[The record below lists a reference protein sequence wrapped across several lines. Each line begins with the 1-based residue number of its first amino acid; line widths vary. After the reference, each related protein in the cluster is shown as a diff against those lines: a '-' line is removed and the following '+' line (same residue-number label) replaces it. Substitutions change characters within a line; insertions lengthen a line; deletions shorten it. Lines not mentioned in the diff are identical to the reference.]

1 VEGGTTYDAFIS
13 YSHAADGQ
21 LAPALQSTLQR
32 YAKPW
37 YRRRALR
44 VFRDDTGLSAN
55 PHLWTSIVEALDGS
69 RWFILLSSPD
79 AARSEWVGREIAH
92 WVEHKGADRILPVV
106 TDGTWSWD
114 DAAGDLDRSSTA
126 AHPAL
131 FGVFDEEPRHVD
143 LTWARSEVQVD
154 PRDGRFLD
162 AVAELAAPL
171 RGVPKDELAGEEV
184 RQHRRTIRTA
194 WAAATTLAVLLVVAL
209 VAGVLAL
216 VQRDEARDQRA
227 RAEEQT
233 VVATARSLSA
243 QAIAQAPVRVD
254 RSLLLGVEGVLRD
267 RSPET
272 VAGLLTGLNGAA
284 RLVGFHPQ
292 FEEGVSALALTPDGH
307 SVAAADADGRV
318 RLFDVGSWRT
328 SADVQLDELGPLR
341 GLQAVDGGIA
351 VLGTRGARV
360 LSLPDLAIGD
370 AVAPAGAG
378 PEDLAIVAVAPDG
391 QRAAVAAS
399 PGAAVELRDL
409 ETGATTARAAVP
421 CTSVTALEWA
431 PAGDVVAAT
440 CEDLGL
446 ALIDA
451 STGTLAGRTGTTG
464 GPALAFSPDGRRVA
478 VVGTE
483 AVTVVDRAT
492 LAPVAQGI
500 AVQRP
505 RTARFSDDGGQLA
518 VGGEGR
524 VLVWDLEADRRVDEL
539 VGVEEGVIGLVDLP
553 EGGLL
558 VGTPSTVSEWRLGQ
572 VPPLASAVGD
582 GSDVLAVDAEGTRYG
597 PAPDGPGLRVTAGDD
612 AVTDVDLPG
621 TVCAVNPAPDGSAV
635 VVSWVSPG
643 SGAAVTEVRRLPDG
657 EVIGS
662 PSDQLGLTTCTAGGT
677 SFSADGVHVAAVAP
691 DARTAVWDVAI
702 GEVVAEG
709 RTEAGATSVGW
720 SGNGRLLVTGGGT
733 GRLRGWDPGS
743 LEETVAI
750 PLAEGSSISGVTP
763 VAGEDRVVATVAS
776 GEVAVVDLGGEHAV
790 GKPFRWGGTAL
801 RGGTLSP
808 DGRILAA
815 LGVNG
820 NLRLWDVPS
829 HTVLGPGLRA
839 FPRGDSARLVFTGD
853 DELVTWDGVGAA
865 LRWRVDVGAWAETA
879 CILAGRQVTE
889 DEWDQYLPGEP
900 YDPGCDGTSA

>member
-1 VEGGTTYDAFIS
+1 MEGGTTYDAFIS

-55 PHLWTSIVEALDGS
+55 PHLWTSIVEALDGA

-92 WVEHKGADRILPVV
+92 WVEHQGPDRILPVV

-131 FGVFDEEPRHVD
+131 FGVFEEEPRHVD

-184 RQHRRTIRTA
+184 RQHRRTVRTA
-194 WAAATTLAVLLVVAL
+194 WAAATTLGVLLVVAL
-209 VAGVLAL
+209 VAGALAF
-216 VQRDEARDQRA
+216 VQRDEARDQRT

-243 QAIAQAPVRVD
+243 QAIAQAPLRVD
-254 RSLLLGVEGVLRD
+254 VSLLLGVEGVDRE

-272 VAGLLTGLNGAA
+272 TAGLLTGLNGAA

-292 FEEGVSALALTPDGH
+292 FEEGVSALALSPEGDA
-307 SVAAADADGRV
+307 VAAADADGRV
-318 RLFDVGSWRT
+318 RLLDIGSWRT
-328 SADVQLDELGPLR
+328 TADVHVDDLGPLR
-341 GLQAVDGGIA
+341 GLRPVEGGFAVS
-351 VLGTRGARV
+351 GTRGARV
-360 LSLPDLAIGD
+360 LSLPDLTAGD
-370 AVAPAGAG
+370 VVAPEGAG
-378 PEDLAIVAVAPDG
+378 PDDLATVAVAPDG
-391 QRAAVAAS
+391 RQAAVAAS
-399 PGAAVELRDL
+399 PGATVELRDL
-409 ETGATTARAAVP
+409 TSGTTTARVAVP
-421 CTSVTALEWA
+421 CTTVTALEWA

-440 CEDLGL
+440 CEDLDL
-446 ALIDA
+446 ALIDPA
-451 STGTLAGRTGTTG
+451 AGAVAGRTGATG
-464 GPALAFSPDGRRVA
+464 GSALAFSPDSSRVA
-478 VVGTE
+478 VVGAET
-483 AVTVVDRAT
+483 VTVVDRAT
-492 LAPVAQGI
+492 LMPVVEGI

-539 VGVEEGVIGLVDLP
+539 IGVDEGVIGLVGLP
-553 EGGLL
+553 RGSLL

-572 VPPLASAVGD
+572 VPPLATGVGD
-582 GSDVLAVDAEGTRYG
+582 GTDVLAVDAQGTRYG
-597 PAPDGPGLRVTAGDD
+597 PSPDGPGLRVTADGDD
-612 AVTDVDLPG
+612 TTDVDLPG
-621 TVCAVNPAPDGSAV
+621 TPCAANPSPDGSAV
-635 VVSWVSPG
+635 VVSWISPG
-643 SGAAVTEVRRLPDG
+643 SGTAVTELRGLPGGRVRASLT
-657 EVIGS
+657 
-662 PSDQLGLTTCTAGGT
+662 DQLGLTTCAAGSTA
-677 SFSADGVHVAAVAP
+677 FNADGGRVAAVAA
-691 DARTAVWDVAI
+691 DGSTAVWDVAR
-702 GEVVAEG
+702 GGVVADG
-709 RTEAGATSVGW
+709 RTEAGVTGLGW
-720 SGNGRLLVTGGGT
+720 SGDGRSLVTGGST
-733 GRLRGWDPGS
+733 GRLRAWDPRS
-743 LEETVAI
+743 LDESASLA
-750 PLAEGSSISGVTP
+750 LAEGSSISGVTP

-776 GEVAVVDLGGEHAV
+776 GEVAVVDLGDEDTV
-790 GKPFRWGGTAL
+790 GKPFRWGGTDL
-801 RGGTLSP
+801 RSGTLSP
-808 DGRILAA
+808 DGHTLAA

-820 NLRLWDVPS
+820 NLRLWDAPS

-839 FPRGDSARLVFTGD
+839 FPRGDSARLVFTAD

-865 LRWRVDVGAWAETA
+865 LRWRIDVDAWSETA
-879 CILAGRQVTE
+879 CDLAARPLTA

-900 YDPGCDGTSA
+900 YRPACDGTSA

>member
-37 YRRRALR
+37 YRRRVLR
-44 VFRDDTGLSAN
+44 VFRDNTGLSAN

-114 DAAGDLDRSSTA
+114 GATDDLDRSSTA

-131 FGVFDEEPRHVD
+131 FGVFEEEPRHVD

-194 WAAATTLAVLLVVAL
+194 WTAATALAVLLVVAL
-209 VAGVLAL
+209 VAGALAL
-216 VQRDEARDQRA
+216 AQRNEARDQRA

-243 QAIAQAPVRVD
+243 QAIAQAPLRVD

-284 RLVGFHPQ
+284 RLVGFHQQ
-292 FEEGVSALALTPDGH
+292 FEEGVSALALAPDGDA
-307 SVAAADADGRV
+307 VAVADADGRV
-318 RLFDVGSWRT
+318 RLLEVGSWRST
-328 SADVQLDELGPLR
+328 ADVEVDDLGPLQ
-341 GLQAVDGGIA
+341 GLDAVDGAIA
-351 VLGTRGARV
+351 VRGTRGARV
-360 LSLPDLAIGD
+360 LSLPDLTAGD
-370 AVAPAGAG
+370 RIAPDGAG
-378 PEDLAIVAVAPDG
+378 PDDLATVAVAPDG
-391 QRAAVAAS
+391 RRAAVAAS
-399 PGAAVELRDL
+399 PGSEVQLRDL
-409 ETGATTARAAVP
+409 STGATRARASVP
-421 CTSVTALEWA
+421 CRSVAALAWA
-431 PAGDVVAAT
+431 PGGDVVAAT

-446 ALIDA
+446 ALIDPA
-451 STGTLAGRTGTTG
+451 TGAIVGRAGAAG
-464 GPALAFSPDGRRVA
+464 GSALAFSPDGRRVA
-478 VVGTE
+478 VVGTD
-483 AVTVVDRAT
+483 AVTVVDRPS
-492 LAPVAQGI
+492 LAPVAEGI

-505 RTARFSDDGGQLA
+505 RTARFSDDGRQLA

-524 VLVWDLEADRRVDEL
+524 VLVWDLQGDRRVDEL
-539 VGVEEGVIGLVDLP
+539 VGVEEGVLGLVALP

-558 VGTPSTVSEWRLGQ
+558 VGTASTVSEWRLSR
-572 VPPLASAVGD
+572 VPPLATGVG
-582 GSDVLAVDAEGTRYG
+582 GGADVLAVDEVGTRYG
-597 PAPDGPGLRVTAGDD
+597 PVPDGPGLRVTTAGDE
-612 AVTDVDLPG
+612 VTDVELPG
-621 TVCAVNPAPDGSAV
+621 EPCAVAPAPDGRTA
-635 VVSWVSPG
+635 VVSWVAPG
-643 SGAAVTEVRRLPDG
+643 AAAAVTELRRLHGGGLVASLSDSLGFATCGLETTAFSPDG
-657 EVIGS
+657 GRLAAVATDGRTTVWDVPSGEV
-662 PSDQLGLTTCTAGGT
+662 LAGGT
-677 SFSADGVHVAAVAP
+677 
-691 DARTAVWDVAI
+691 
-702 GEVVAEG
+702 
-709 RTEAGATSVGW
+709 TEAGTTSLGW
-720 SGNGRLLVTGGGT
+720 SGDGRLLVTGGAT
-733 GRLRGWDPGS
+733 GRLRGWDAS
-743 LEETVAI
+743 YLEEVEAI
-750 PLAEGSSISGVTP
+750 PLAEGSSISSVTP

-776 GEVAVVDLGGEHAV
+776 GEIAVVDLGDEDAV
-790 GKPFRWGGTAL
+790 GKPFRWGGTDL
-801 RGGTLSP
+801 RSGTLSP
-808 DGRILAA
+808 DGRLLAA
-815 LGVNG
+815 LGTNG
-820 NLRLWDVPS
+820 NLRLWDVAT

-853 DELVTWDGVGAA
+853 DELVTWDGIGAA
-865 LRWRVDVGAWAETA
+865 LGWRVDVDAWAETA
-879 CILAGRQVTE
+879 CDLAGRRVTE

-900 YDPGCDGTSA
+900 YEPACDGTSA